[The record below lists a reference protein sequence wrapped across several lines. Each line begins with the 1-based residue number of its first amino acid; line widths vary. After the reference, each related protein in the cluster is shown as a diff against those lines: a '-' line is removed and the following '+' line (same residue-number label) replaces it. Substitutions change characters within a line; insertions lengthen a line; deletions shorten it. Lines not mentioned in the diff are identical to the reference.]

1 MFGGQN
7 ACFISE
13 YYHYQY
19 VSKTLNRVWLG
30 FSNLPTPGPSQEG
43 SAERKERF
51 LSLKQDV
58 PDALAKDVPDAR
70 LQSGKTSVGKVRK
83 STKVKL

>member
-43 SAERKERF
+43 SQRAQIPIPPLDLPIQREHLRSTDYVITLIRY
-51 LSLKQDV
+51 SLF
-58 PDALAKDVPDAR
+58 
-70 LQSGKTSVGKVRK
+70 S
-83 STKVKL
+83 